1 MNLTA
6 SAILDI
12 FLSSENEMRDL
23 MIQVFFLFSNPKNTQ
38 GPSETFYNAV
48 SDGLI
53 SLKIPQIPKVLPR
66 HLET

>member
-23 MIQVFFLFSNPKNTQ
+23 MIQVFFIFKSKEFRK
-38 GPSETFYNAV
+38 GR
-48 SDGLI
+48 
-53 SLKIPQIPKVLPR
+53 LKISFQTAFSFSTNQMR
-66 HLET
+66 R